1 MKKLFLYMTILIVVF
16 IVAFALSEDFFDN
29 HTKNNTKL
37 TATEM
42 IDNRLETATEDV
54 QSIEVTTEKDMTYN
68 DKTIQDATEELS
80 EEAIDTLNSGEM
92 SQDKSNYIVT
102 IKNGYII
109 VYQNSVENIY
119 EYTGIDA
126 ETIKITD
133 EDMYNKLKESVIF
146 DTREELF
153 SFLESIAG

>member
-1 MKKLFLYMTILIVVF
+1 MKKLFLYITI
-16 IVAFALSEDFFDN
+16 FALVFVIAFSISENFFDE

-37 TATEM
+37 TVTEM
-42 IDNRLETATEDV
+42 KDNRLETVSEESVIIDITTTEDIPEYDV
-54 QSIEVTTEKDMTYN
+54 SDVGETVD
-68 DKTIQDATEELS
+68 TI
-80 EEAIDTLNSGEM
+80 NPSGNVAN
-92 SQDKSNYIVT
+92 KSNYIVT

-126 ETIKITD
+126 EMIKITD
-133 EDMYNKLKESVIF
+133 EEMYNRLKESVIF
-146 DTREELF
+146 NTREELF